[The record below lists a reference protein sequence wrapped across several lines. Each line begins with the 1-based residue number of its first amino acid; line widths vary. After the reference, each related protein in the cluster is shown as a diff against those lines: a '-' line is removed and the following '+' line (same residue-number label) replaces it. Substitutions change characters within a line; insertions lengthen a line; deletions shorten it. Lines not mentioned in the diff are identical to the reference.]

1 MRARGSPCQFSSS
14 CIQIRHSGFI
24 ERKVSRPR
32 LYGLMLPLN
41 VLMISMRA
49 SRYFA
54 REKSAMSSLKG
65 EAMISQVVSKNESQ
79 LSMPPDPN
87 DTFGIEDKPDCIV
100 IA

>member
-1 MRARGSPCQFSSS
+1 
-14 CIQIRHSGFI
+14 
-24 ERKVSRPR
+24 
-32 LYGLMLPLN
+32 
-41 VLMISMRA
+41 
-49 SRYFA
+49 
-54 REKSAMSSLKG
+54 MSSLKG